1 MAAAGTKYTFFVGS
15 RLRSEEEDLYRAL
28 SSIARTLGSKYVVSK
43 KSAADVGDIVFNS
56 LRDVV
61 AWACSVRRIEPLA
74 GPKAFVV
81 DGVAMPA

>member
-1 MAAAGTKYTFFVGS
+1 MSTA
-15 RLRSEEEDLYRAL
+15 
-28 SSIARTLGSKYVVSK
+28 
-43 KSAADVGDIVFNS
+43 SAASGADIVFNS

-61 AWACSVRRIEPLA
+61 TWASSVRSVVRSA